1 MNNEYLVD
9 MVSAYLKG
17 EVIEL
22 PVDFNTAIKDAKEQN
37 LLPFLYAVYQKK
49 EFKQYYITSVL
60 VQEKF
65 LALQNQITEIF
76 NKGKIKHL
84 YLKGSVL
91 CHIYPDVALR
101 TRGDIDVL
109 IEERDLLRVRKLFND
124 MGYEEQHACSHHI
137 GFIKDGFEFE
147 VHFKMMTELKDNVN
161 KYYEN
166 PFRLAHQKSE
176 YLYELDENE
185 HFLFVF
191 FHFVKHLYGGAGIR
205 FLLDFYYMFK
215 QWNLNLDYIHQRISE
230 FGYNKAYNNMLN
242 GVYYLSGNIFDSTME
257 EIDIKF
263 FIDYLLDSGIHG
275 FAEGHERDNKY
286 QPIKENKFAYY
297 MRTIFLTNKG
307 YRVLK
312 YPHVGRCIL
321 FYPFLVIY
329 NFCFLVIRKIWHKL
343 TRKSNNY
350 KNQSEK
356 RTELN
361 KKLGIQ

>member
-65 LALQNQITEIF
+65 LSLQEQITKLF
-76 NKGKIKHL
+76 NQHQIKHI

-91 CHIYPDVALR
+91 CKIYPDVALR

-109 IEERDLLRVRKLFND
+109 IEECDLVKARRLFKD
-124 MGYEEQHACSHHI
+124 MGYEEQHVCSHHI

-176 YLYELDENE
+176 YLYELDVNE
-185 HFLFVF
+185 HFLYVF

-215 QWNLNLDYIHQRISE
+215 NWNLNLDYIHQRINE
-230 FGYNKAYNNMLN
+230 FGYFKVYNNVLN
-242 GVYYLSGNIFDSTME
+242 VLYYLSSEIFDPIME
-257 EIDIKF
+257 EIEINF

-275 FAEGHERDNKY
+275 FKEGHERDTSDSLV
-286 QPIKENKFAYY
+286 KENKYKYY
-297 MRTIFLTNKG
+297 LKRIFLTNKG
-307 YRVLK
+307 YRIAQ
-312 YPHVGRCIL
+312 YPHMGRYII
-321 FYPFLVIY
+321 FYPFLVVYNFWYLVFKKIIYKITGKSKIY
-329 NFCFLVIRKIWHKL
+329 NNHSQNRKEI
-343 TRKSNNY
+343 N
-350 KNQSEK
+350 E
-356 RTELN
+356 
-361 KKLGIQ
+361 KLGI